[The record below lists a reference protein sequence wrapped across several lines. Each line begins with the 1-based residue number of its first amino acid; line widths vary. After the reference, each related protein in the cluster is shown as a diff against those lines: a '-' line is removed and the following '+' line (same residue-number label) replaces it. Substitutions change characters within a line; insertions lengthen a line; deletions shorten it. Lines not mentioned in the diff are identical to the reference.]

1 MVKTSNQIGLY
12 LAIPLYLGVMGL
24 AALKAWRAGQRRAA
38 AAVARD
44 GVLTVDGEMSSHF
57 LGGRSFGVFVTTMT
71 LFASLFSGYT
81 VIGIPNEAYTRGW
94 YAARWLPAE
103 VLAVLGLPD
112 STPPPPLPPYR
123 YPSTATALPL
133 APYYPLPLPLY
144 PWPPTTALPTPT
156 TNPPYRELPP
166 PPPYPPHPPPP
177 PTLSGTRLH
186 EHGLAAA
193 AGVARTESPEP
204 RRLYHRPVQVSALE
218 VHYRRPPSLPRVDLL
233 DSSGGWA

>member
-81 VIGIPNEAYTRGW
+81 VIGVPNEAFEHGWFALRWTPTAWMICIGQVGTSVRLRKASSLRQHQSPTDFITDRFQSQLLRYTVVCLQVGKALKQFRAGGGVGSPSM
-94 YAARWLPAE
+94 RWL
-103 VLAVLGLPD
+103 
-112 STPPPPLPPYR
+112 STPPTPQPPR
-123 YPSTATALPL
+123 
-133 APYYPLPLPLY
+133 
-144 PWPPTTALPTPT
+144 
-156 TNPPYRELPP
+156 
-166 PPPYPPHPPPP
+166 PHP
-177 PTLSGTRLH
+177 H
-186 EHGLAAA
+186 
-193 AGVARTESPEP
+193 
-204 RRLYHRPVQVSALE
+204 
-218 VHYRRPPSLPRVDLL
+218 LPRYSLL
-233 DSSGGWA
+233 GSI